1 MNLKKIQ
8 TLYESLTPEQEDLLA
23 KQNGVLRYEQM
34 TPEQQETFARALEW
48 ERVAGIYG
56 AGEDKAGMCLRIPLT
71 EPSRSARI
79 RRLATLNGATV
90 GRAPLSLGC
99 GTVIQATA
107 RCIRK
112 KEQRSI

>member
-56 AGEDKAGMCLRIPLT
+56 GGGGQGWDVLADPTHGAVTFREDPETGDVEWGYGR
-71 EPSRSARI
+71 PSTAQLGLWHGYTSNR
-79 RRLATLNGATV
+79 TLY
-90 GRAPLSLGC
+90 P
-99 GTVIQATA
+99 
-107 RCIRK
+107 
-112 KEQRSI
+112 